1 MKIKIKKLSCYI
13 LTICIIL
20 CVINPVH
27 TQAKKNQNNGN
38 GNSVEDFSY
47 EIKGKKVILKSYKG
61 TDTRLEIKTSYRI
74 NGKKYKTD
82 ISSFRVG
89 IGNNSVKFVVFAEG
103 FKKINNATFNSCDV
117 QSVFFPKSLKK
128 IYDNTLSY
136 LHPDNGKIKIYY
148 AGTKKQWKKIFK
160 KYKRKTVKEAWNSSD
175 DPEEKGKALGTSLAD
190 KLNSLIGGGYKSSD
204 FEYFFSASPSD
215 VK

>member
-1 MKIKIKKLSCYI
+1 MKKLKKLLCSI
-13 LTICIIL
+13 LMVFIIL
-20 CVINPVH
+20 CAINPVH
-27 TQAKKNQNNGN
+27 MQAKKSQNKGSGN
-38 GNSVEDFSY
+38 PIGDFSY
-47 EIKGKKVILKSYKG
+47 KTKGKKVILKSYKG
-61 TDTRLEIKTSYRI
+61 TDTKLEIKTSYKI
-74 NGKKYKTD
+74 NGKNYKAD
-82 ISSFRVG
+82 ISDFQVG
-89 IGNNSVKFVVFAEG
+89 IGNNSVKSVIFAEG

-175 DPEEKGKALGTSLAD
+175 NPEEKGKALGTSLAD
-190 KLNSLIGGGYKSSD
+190 KLNSFIGGGYKSSD
-204 FEYFFSASPSD
+204 FKYFFSASPSD

>member
-1 MKIKIKKLSCYI
+1 M
-13 LTICIIL
+13 
-20 CVINPVH
+20 
-27 TQAKKNQNNGN
+27 
-38 GNSVEDFSY
+38 
-47 EIKGKKVILKSYKG
+47 
-61 TDTRLEIKTSYRI
+61 
-74 NGKKYKTD
+74 
-82 ISSFRVG
+82 
-89 IGNNSVKFVVFAEG
+89 
-103 FKKINNATFNSCDV
+103 